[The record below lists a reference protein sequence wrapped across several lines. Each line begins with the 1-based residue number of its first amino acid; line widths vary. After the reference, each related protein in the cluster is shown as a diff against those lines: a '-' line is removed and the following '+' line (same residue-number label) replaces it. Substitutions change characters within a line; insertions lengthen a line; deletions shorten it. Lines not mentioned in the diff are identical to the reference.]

1 MNAKAE
7 SQSSAM
13 DPLKWI
19 AALAIIGGGIYGFY
33 ALEAQ
38 VLTPIRVVGLMVVI
52 GIALFVASLTGKG
65 KSFLGF
71 MREAN
76 IERQKVVWPTR
87 NETLQTTLAVV
98 VVVILVGILIWLLDF
113 AFGGLVGLLVG

>member
-1 MNAKAE
+1 MNAKVE
-7 SQSSAM
+7 PQSSAM

-19 AALAIIGGGIYGFY
+19 AALAIVAGGVYGFY

-38 VLTPIRVVGLMVVI
+38 VLTPVRVVGLLLTI
-52 GIALFVASLTGKG
+52 GLALFVAALTTKG
-65 KSFLGF
+65 RSFLAF

-98 VVVILVGILIWLLDF
+98 VVVILVGLLIWLLDWV
-113 AFGGLVGLLVG
+113 FGGLVSLLVG